1 MGIAVLRG
9 LTNTL
14 RRDNKLLRLY
24 LMVLCPRQND
34 IESNRINRG
43 WQRDLT
49 IDFDFYSKLM
59 NKRCHNLFK
68 AFSILFKTRV
78 TF

>member
-59 NKRCHNLFK
+59 NKAATTCSKPFQFCSK
-68 AFSILFKTRV
+68 RV
-78 TF
+78 